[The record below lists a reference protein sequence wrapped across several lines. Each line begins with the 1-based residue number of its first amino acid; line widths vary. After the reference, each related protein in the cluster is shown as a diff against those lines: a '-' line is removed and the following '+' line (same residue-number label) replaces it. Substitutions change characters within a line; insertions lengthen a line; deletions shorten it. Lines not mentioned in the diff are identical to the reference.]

1 MDFAANLAPT
11 VMKQYA
17 SCACVWM
24 CPRRCTYITYL
35 DTHIV
40 TLSAYFLI
48 IYFSIDTCWWKQAS
62 FPHLLLHIFRSG
74 GIPCIF
80 SDPVASHVWCNSSPD
95 ATQSQIPPT
104 SSPRDVWCHVWWCW
118 ATLPCGKKIHLL
130 IKWKHHPQEKT
141 WKISAKWRWWNM
153 MKYDENDAKQ
163 NVSEKHSLKINLRK
177 PLTQCHIS
185 EGHLPVSSLQAGSR
199 GHLVVHLGDAF
210 HFFTSNHFPEIKT
223 VSWKWVGSTNDDWDI

>member
-74 GIPCIF
+74 GIPCLVQL
-80 SDPVASHVWCNSSPD
+80 VA
-95 ATQSQIPPT
+95 
-104 SSPRDVWCHVWWCW
+104 WCHTISNSTNVFASRRMVPRMVMLSHTAMW
-118 ATLPCGKKIHLL
+118 KKIHLL

-223 VSWKWVGSTNDDWDI
+223 VSWKWVGSTNDDWDT